1 MKKLYMNSPLVVY
14 YSRTGN
20 TRKLAKIIAEKLK
33 ADIEE
38 IEDSTSRSGPL
49 GWLRAGRDAGLK
61 SLTKL
66 KPLKKDPSNYDM
78 VIICL

>member
-66 KPLKKDPSNYDM
+66 KPLKKDPSN
-78 VIICL
+78 